1 MGRNGQNLGDYRS
14 WSFWNRSF
22 LVGLVFSLLWH
33 FFWFFSIKI
42 VIEKPRKIDK
52 PVPALVSLGPVMDD
66 AIFKTLVDSR
76 PELTQSFYRR
86 SSDFSAA
93 ADLPPQTV
101 QKHVSGEVVSVPFG
115 KKFAQSLREIVG
127 GVKTSPDF
135 EWAKDAAL
143 PLPGETEEERRKR
156 LHLSAENAG

>member
-1 MGRNGQNLGDYRS
+1 MTKDRRS
-14 WSFWNRSF
+14 
-22 LVGLVFSLLWH
+22 LAVGAAVSILWH
-33 FFWFFSIKI
+33 FFWFFSFKI
-42 VIEKPRKIDK
+42 VVVTPRKAEKPR
-52 PVPALVSLGPVMDD
+52 PYLVSLGPVMDD

-143 PLPGETEEERRKR
+143 ALPGETEEERRKR